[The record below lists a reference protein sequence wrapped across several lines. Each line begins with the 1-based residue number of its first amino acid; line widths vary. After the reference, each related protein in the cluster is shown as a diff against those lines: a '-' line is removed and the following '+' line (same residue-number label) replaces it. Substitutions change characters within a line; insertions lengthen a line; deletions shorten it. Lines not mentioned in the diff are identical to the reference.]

1 MGFIFRISE
10 KNIIETKLHCFSKE
24 TKNDLI
30 FHTLDIV
37 NDERVS

>member
-1 MGFIFRISE
+1 MGFIFRINE
-10 KNIIETKLHCFSKE
+10 KNVIETALHCFSKE
-24 TKNDLI
+24 KKNDLI